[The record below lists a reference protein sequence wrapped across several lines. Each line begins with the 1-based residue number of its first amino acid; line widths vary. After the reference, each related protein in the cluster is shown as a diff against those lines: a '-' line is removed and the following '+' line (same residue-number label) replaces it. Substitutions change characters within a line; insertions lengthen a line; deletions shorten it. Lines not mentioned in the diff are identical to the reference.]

1 MGDPNFDLRP
11 DQRTAALDGLG
22 LNKRSIDSAVGETGT
37 TEDMVESSPLPLRD
51 LTFTPLT
58 GTRDEVL
65 AIGKILGT
73 KNVKIYLGDQVLEE
87 VLRQDPAPSILH
99 MATHGF
105 FLTDLVV
112 RPPRDR
118 NALSS
123 DGNSISS
130 TRGIQIL
137 NPLLRSGLALAGAN
151 RSTSDTG
158 REDGILTAEKVLG
171 MQLKGTDLV
180 VLSACETGL
189 GEVKIGEGVFGLRR
203 AFSQAGAGALV
214 MSMWGVP
221 DLETKELMV
230 RFYEYLNAGRCD
242 GAECLRQA
250 MLDEKKVVEKRYGH
264 ASPLFWGA
272 FVYLGR
278 P

>member
-1 MGDPNFDLRP
+1 
-11 DQRTAALDGLG
+11 
-22 LNKRSIDSAVGETGT
+22 
-37 TEDMVESSPLPLRD
+37 
-51 LTFTPLT
+51 
-58 GTRDEVL
+58 VL
-65 AIGKILGT
+65 AIEKILDAE
-73 KNVKIYLGDQVLEE
+73 NVKVYLGDQVLEE
-87 VLRQDPAPSILH
+87 VLRQDPAPSTLH
-99 MATHGF
+99 LATHGF

-112 RPPRDR
+112 RPPQDR
-118 NALSS
+118 NALTSVN
-123 DGNSISS
+123 DIAAG

-151 RSTSDTG
+151 RSASDG
-158 REDGILTAEKVLG
+158 RREDGILTAEKVLG

-203 AFSQAGAGALV
+203 AFNQAGAGALV

-230 RFYEYLNAGRCD
+230 RFYEYLKAGRYD

-250 MLDEKKVVEKRYGH
+250 MLDEKQVVKKRYNH
-264 ASPLFWGA
+264 PSPLFWGA
-272 FVYLGR
+272 FVYLGK